1 MNRTPIIFLMLIILV
16 FAGCATMD
24 ELRTSVTSKVASIT
38 SDVDPNLV
46 AKVPDD
52 KRGDFPKVEF
62 AVKVAEEK
70 LKLAQMKTEVAAK
83 QKKVVEYEE
92 DLVQIDL
99 KDAGLDFDIVKMEA
113 VNASGLGKKEDN
125 NKVLTNLKLKKV
137 DLQGDRIKTDA
148 NIATVKQQISDLS
161 EKIKA
166 QTEIIKSLTEVKAKP
181 EKGTPAPVE
190 MNTVEK
196 PPATP
201 ATPAAPLEKAKE

>member
-1 MNRTPIIFLMLIILV
+1 MNRTPFIFLMLIILV

-24 ELRTSVTSKVASIT
+24 NLRTSVTSKMASIT

-62 AVKVAEEK
+62 AVKVADEK

-92 DLVQIDL
+92 DLVHIDL
-99 KDAGLDFDIVKMEA
+99 KDASLDFDIVKMGA

-125 NKVLTNLKLKKV
+125 NKVLTHLKLKKV

-148 NIATVKQQISDLS
+148 NIAAVKQQISDLS

-166 QTEIIKSLTEVKAKP
+166 QTEMIKGLTEVKAKP
-181 EKGTPAPVE
+181 EEGTPAPVE

-196 PPATP
+196 PPAIP

>member
-1 MNRTPIIFLMLIILV
+1 MLIILV

-24 ELRTSVTSKVASIT
+24 DLRTSVTSKVASIT

-70 LKLAQMKTEVAAK
+70 LKLAQMKTEAAAK

-92 DLVQIDL
+92 DLVHIDL
-99 KDAGLDFDIVKMEA
+99 KDAGLDFDIVKMGA

-125 NKVLTNLKLKKV
+125 SKVLTNLKLKKV

-166 QTEIIKSLTEVKAKP
+166 QTEMIKGLTEVKAKP
-181 EKGTPAPVE
+181 EEGTPAPVE
-190 MNTVEK
+190 MTTVEK
-196 PPATP
+196 PPAIPTTP
-201 ATPAAPLEKAKE
+201 AVPLEKAKE